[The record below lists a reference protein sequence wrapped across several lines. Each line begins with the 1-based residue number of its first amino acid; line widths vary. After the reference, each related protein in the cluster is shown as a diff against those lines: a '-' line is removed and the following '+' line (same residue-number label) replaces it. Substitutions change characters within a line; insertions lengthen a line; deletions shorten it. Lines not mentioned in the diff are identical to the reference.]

1 VTISTVSAV
10 TSPTL
15 KASDMIQALAA
26 LHGIG
31 VDLVVTASQRTAGA
45 LVQAISTSGATTTV
59 ARQ

>member
-1 VTISTVSAV
+1 
-10 TSPTL
+10 
-15 KASDMIQALAA
+15 MIQALAA